1 MVVLLTS
8 LIEDVLVVR
17 TLRKKLAKV
26 TAMILKWTSLMQN
39 MKLAGLFAKVTSVMV
54 PVKSLDR

>member
-17 TLRKKLAKV
+17 TLRKQLAKV